1 MSQNK
6 KNLFQRKPITIE
18 AIQLSVSNLKEIEN
32 FLGNGFEFVTG
43 TTVGDDDISIDL
55 DTLTGPVTAKNGD
68 WLIRG
73 PTGEVY
79 PCPDEIFKLTYD
91 VVDQK

>member
-1 MSQNK
+1 MQIK
-6 KNLFQRKPITIE
+6 KRFFQRKPITIE
-18 AIQLSVSNLKEIEN
+18 AVQLSVKNLAAVEQ
-32 FLGNGFEFVTG
+32 FLGDGFEFQTG

-73 PTGEVY
+73 PTGEIY
-79 PCPDEIFKLTYD
+79 PCPDIIFQMTY
-91 VVDQK
+91 VEVTGK